1 MIPDS
6 TTARRWFLWLLAVT
20 TLVRLALAAGLPIT
34 GDEAYFVLWGRHPAL
49 GYYDHPPMV
58 GWWLAAMLQVS
69 DALWWLR
76 LPAILVTV
84 LVGTGLV
91 WMLREIDARLAWL
104 TGALFLASPLPLLHV
119 VITTDTPVVLF
130 GFLSAACFWRGVV
143 RERLPWFLLAGLFLG
158 LGLLSKYFAGLLALA
173 YVAWWFLDR
182 RKGWLL
188 LGLLLT
194 GLVSAALFALNL
206 WWNWQHC
213 WDNFLFNFLNRNSG
227 SVPWYTPLL
236 YLLTLTYVLSP
247 PVVWYAL
254 RRRAAQPVG
263 PELPRRVLAVLAG
276 VPLALLGLLSLG
288 KVVGIHWLL
297 GFHALVLAWL
307 ALARGL
313 PALWGSL
320 RFNLWFSLL
329 HVLLLGAVVVMARL
343 PEATLPQDPALRHRI
358 VDALHGQRVWQAVAP
373 LADDRALFMH
383 SYAAAA
389 EMSYHAGRHVG
400 VFGEGS
406 YHAREDDRLT
416 DFRRLDGRDFL
427 IILNRHHDAA
437 EYAPFFERVRLLRVP
452 VLGTAFEIVLGDGF
466 KYEAYR
472 ERVLKRVNERFYR
485 IPPAWPT
492 GHCGF
497 KERYR
502 LP

>member
-84 LVGTGLV
+84 LVGAGLV
-91 WMLREIDARLAWL
+91 WLLREIDARLAWL
-104 TGALFLASPLPLLHV
+104 TGALFLASPLPLLHF

-173 YVAWWFLDR
+173 YVAWWFIDR

-227 SVPWYTPLL
+227 SVPW
-236 YLLTLTYVLSP
+236 
-247 PVVWYAL
+247 
-254 RRRAAQPVG
+254 
-263 PELPRRVLAVLAG
+263 
-276 VPLALLGLLSLG
+276 
-288 KVVGIHWLL
+288 
-297 GFHALVLAWL
+297 
-307 ALARGL
+307 
-313 PALWGSL
+313 
-320 RFNLWFSLL
+320 
-329 HVLLLGAVVVMARL
+329 
-343 PEATLPQDPALRHRI
+343 
-358 VDALHGQRVWQAVAP
+358 
-373 LADDRALFMH
+373 
-383 SYAAAA
+383 
-389 EMSYHAGRHVG
+389 
-400 VFGEGS
+400 
-406 YHAREDDRLT
+406 
-416 DFRRLDGRDFL
+416 
-427 IILNRHHDAA
+427 
-437 EYAPFFERVRLLRVP
+437 
-452 VLGTAFEIVLGDGF
+452 
-466 KYEAYR
+466 
-472 ERVLKRVNERFYR
+472 
-485 IPPAWPT
+485 
-492 GHCGF
+492 
-497 KERYR
+497 
-502 LP
+502 